1 MNNEVQIA
9 PDDQNVG
16 NTKNRYVAYFDI
28 MGFKNMIKTNPADD
42 IYTKFKDLLDEI
54 KRRLKTHKYLAYSAF
69 SDLIVVITEDDSDKS
84 FTQLSDAALILMQ
97 DTFFKYKWGMSGCI
111 AKGKITYDKDRNIF
125 LGQPIV
131 DAYLTSE
138 DIDYYGVIV
147 HQSANEDVRKYIAR
161 KKKASKNSHLENLF
175 KEERVYFKS
184 GFYSEYHLRWF
195 DFDSVKKYNPQESCK
210 LVISDLNDMLNN
222 IHGRARRYIE
232 NTKDIINYSQQ

>member
-1 MNNEVQIA
+1 MNNEVQIV

-16 NTKNRYVAYFDI
+16 NTKNRFVAYFDI
-28 MGFKNMIKTNPADD
+28 MGFKNMIKINSTND
-42 IYTKFKDLLDEI
+42 IYTKFKDLLDGI
-54 KRRLKTHKYLAYSAF
+54 KKRFNTHKLLAYSAF
-69 SDLIVVITEDDSDKS
+69 SDLIVVITEDDSGQS

-97 DTFFKYKWGMSGCI
+97 DTFFNYKWGMSGCI
-111 AKGKITYDKDRNIF
+111 AKGEITYDKVRNIF

-147 HQSANEDVRKYIAR
+147 HQSAHEDVRKYINR
-161 KKKASKNSHLENLF
+161 KRKAHKNSHLENLF

-195 DFDSVKKYNPQESCK
+195 DFDRVKKYNPQESSK
-210 LVISDLNDMLNN
+210 LVISNLNDMLNK